1 MNLASTIP
9 DFDAPVLQHARKDFP
24 LLDADMSVGEAL
36 ERIRREGV
44 GERVI
49 YFYAI
54 DEEKRL
60 VGVVPTR
67 RLLTAPLETALREV
81 MVRRVVAVPA
91 KATVLDACEFF
102 VLYKFLAFPVVDEQR
117 RVVGIIDANL
127 FAEEIL
133 EAGDTQDRSRSSETV
148 PVGAEFFE
156 ALGFRLEQIRGA
168 SAWRAFRFRFPWLL
182 VTVTG
187 GTVSAILAG
196 FFEATLAGSLIIAFF
211 LTMVLGLTESVSM
224 QTMSVT
230 IHALRSVSV
239 TRDWLASAF
248 RRELAT
254 AVLLGVSCGFV
265 VCVIAWAVAPRSAR
279 GHCYRRKHCAL
290 AGDGMRVWFGCALAS
305 ASIEARPKNCRGP
318 CHARVGRLHSA
329 GDLLHKRVARS
340 AMSKVSVVIPA
351 LNEEEPI
358 AGVVRECL
366 ATGVPGEVIVV
377 DNGSTDR
384 TAERARE
391 AGARVITAPRGYGR
405 ACAAGARAVSV
416 PQWG

>member
-1 MNLASTIP
+1 MNLASSIP
-9 DFDAPVLQHARKDFP
+9 DLNTPVVEHARKDFP
-24 LLDADMSVGEAL
+24 LLNSEMTIGEAL
-36 ERIRREGV
+36 EQIRREGV

-54 DEEKRL
+54 DEETRL

-67 RLLTAPLETALREV
+67 RLLTASLETALREV

-91 KATVLDACEFF
+91 KATLLDACEFF

-117 RVVGIIDANL
+117 RVVGIVDANL

-133 EAGDTQDRSRSSETV
+133 EAGDTDDRSSNRETG
-148 PVGAEFFE
+148 PVGPEFFE

-187 GTVSAILAG
+187 GTCSAILAG

-211 LTMVLGLTESVSM
+211 LTMVLGLNESVSM

-230 IHALRSVSV
+230 IHALRSVNV
-239 TRDWLASAF
+239 TWEWLASAF

-265 VCVIAWAVAPRSAR
+265 VCVIAFAWRHDLRAATVIGGSIALSLVTAGALGLAVPS
-279 GHCYRRKHCAL
+279 
-290 AGDGMRVWFGCALAS
+290 
-305 ASIEARPKNCRGP
+305 
-318 CHARVGRLHSA
+318 
-329 GDLLHKRVARS
+329 LLHWFKLDP
-340 AMSKVSVVIPA
+340 KI
-351 LNEEEPI
+351 
-358 AGVVRECL
+358 
-366 ATGVPGEVIVV
+366 
-377 DNGSTDR
+377 
-384 TAERARE
+384 
-391 AGARVITAPRGYGR
+391 
-405 ACAAGARAVSV
+405 AAGPVTLMSADFIALVIYFTSAWLVLR
-416 PQWG
+416 

>member
-1 MNLASTIP
+1 MNLANNIP
-9 DFDAPVLQHARKDFP
+9 DFNAPVVEHARKDFP
-24 LLDADMSVGEAL
+24 LLDADMAVGEAL
-36 ERIRREGV
+36 QRIRREGV

-54 DEEKRL
+54 DEEQRL

-67 RLLTAPLETALREV
+67 RLLTAPLETALSEV

-127 FAEEIL
+127 LAEEIL
-133 EAGDTQDRSRSSETV
+133 EAGDTQDQSHSRETV
-148 PVGAEFFE
+148 PIGAEFFE

-168 SAWRAFRFRFPWLL
+168 SAWRTFRFRFPWLL

-187 GTVSAILAG
+187 GTVSALLAG

-211 LTMVLGLTESVSM
+211 LTMVLGLNESVSM

-239 TRDWLASAF
+239 TRDWLVSAF

-254 AVLLGVSCGFV
+254 AVLLGISCGVV
-265 VCVIAWAVAPRSAR
+265 VCLIAWAWRHDLRAASVIGGSIALSLVTACAFGLAVPSFLHWLKLDPKIAAGPVTLVAADFI
-279 GHCYRRKHCAL
+279 AL
-290 AGDGMRVWFGCALAS
+290 AIYFTS
-305 ASIEARPKNCRGP
+305 ASLVLR
-318 CHARVGRLHSA
+318 
-329 GDLLHKRVARS
+329 
-340 AMSKVSVVIPA
+340 
-351 LNEEEPI
+351 
-358 AGVVRECL
+358 
-366 ATGVPGEVIVV
+366 
-377 DNGSTDR
+377 
-384 TAERARE
+384 
-391 AGARVITAPRGYGR
+391 
-405 ACAAGARAVSV
+405 
-416 PQWG
+416 